1 MLDETRQ
8 DETRT
13 TAGYGR
19 GVKDAGDD
27 RRGTDTGCTKVDLPC
42 LGHHR
47 TAHRTVR
54 GRGTGSTGRV
64 KGKRS
69 GKTARGAREWVRKRQ
84 YGTRRLALSIGNS
97 ERNRGPRGGRPCE
110 ERIVAQRRS
119 TDCCLAQAAAGV
131 AAEVERRCSS
141 GRGCDLTLDDF
152 GVCTIPVVVLSLLSV
167 AFSLRTY
174 PHPRQTNTDHP
185 TLHPPP
191 LHPITHAHMP
201 KRTHAYKMPDQAM

>member
-152 GVCTIPVVVLSLLSV
+152 GVCTIPVVVLSL
-167 AFSLRTY
+167 FCRSLFPYVHTPIPDRPPYLT
-174 PHPRQTNTDHP
+174 
-185 TLHPPP
+185 PPP